1 MTWPICIAAKG
12 CLQDSWLYNDPA
24 SCLVQKSRRIQSSKV
39 PHATRCQYSVELDI
53 QHAGVFPQQSRSSQ
67 CNYWR
72 PEDGVV
78 DIWIVG
84 AWVDISWTAAGC
96 FGGEFSSFFFFFL
109 GQTTNASVFQ
119 FRYLRMLHCFSP
131 ETCQTLPWS
140 SLQWTT
146 LMRSSHCSL
155 WIANMMFPFTHHLVL
170 PKNSQL
176 LLQYDRHYWGVQD
189 CNGYVFNWF
198 IY

>member
-1 MTWPICIAAKG
+1 MILLPAWYKSPEEFNLPKCLMPQDVSTQWNLTFNMLEFSLNNQEALNAITGDQRMELWTFELLEHEWTLAEQ
-12 CLQDSWLYNDPA
+12 LQDVLEVNSA
-24 SCLVQKSRRIQSSKV
+24 
-39 PHATRCQYSVELDI
+39 H
-53 QHAGVFPQQSRSSQ
+53 
-67 CNYWR
+67 
-72 PEDGVV
+72 
-78 DIWIVG
+78 
-84 AWVDISWTAAGC
+84 
-96 FGGEFSSFFFFFL
+96 FFFFFL

-140 SLQWTT
+140 SLQWIT